1 MYFVQ
6 NPSPMK
12 SIRLL
17 PLLAILFTGCAT
29 TTYYQL
35 YNVQP
40 SDATGGASL
49 LYESDRMTV
58 RYNFWDRRGSSRF
71 LIENRSDSA
80 LFIDLG
86 RSHLILNGVAEAYFQ
101 GRIQTKAAGI
111 AVSSGRTR
119 SSATAGS
126 SQRVYT
132 PQQYGTLDPLLEVVS
147 NSLTVGGS
155 VSTNTESSSSRSLT
169 VAEQRILC
177 VPGHSRKVVN
187 GYFLRP
193 YLYEACDLEE
203 RPTWKT
209 SSKKVFDQNST
220 PLRFENLIAYRWSE
234 NTEAPCLEVR
244 HAFWV
249 SSIENY
255 RSSDFIS
262 VKFEDD
268 CGKATS
274 VGSISYKLF
283 APNRFYQKYA
293 Y

>member
-1 MYFVQ
+1 
-6 NPSPMK
+6 MK

-58 RYNFWDRRGSSRF
+58 RYNFWDRRGSSRV

-119 SSATAGS
+119 SSATA
-126 SQRVYT
+126 V
-132 PQQYGTLDPLLEVVS
+132 
-147 NSLTVGGS
+147 
-155 VSTNTESSSSRSLT
+155 
-169 VAEQRILC
+169 
-177 VPGHSRKVVN
+177 
-187 GYFLRP
+187 
-193 YLYEACDLEE
+193 
-203 RPTWKT
+203 
-209 SSKKVFDQNST
+209 
-220 PLRFENLIAYRWSE
+220 
-234 NTEAPCLEVR
+234 
-244 HAFWV
+244 
-249 SSIENY
+249 
-255 RSSDFIS
+255 
-262 VKFEDD
+262 
-268 CGKATS
+268 
-274 VGSISYKLF
+274 
-283 APNRFYQKYA
+283 
-293 Y
+293 